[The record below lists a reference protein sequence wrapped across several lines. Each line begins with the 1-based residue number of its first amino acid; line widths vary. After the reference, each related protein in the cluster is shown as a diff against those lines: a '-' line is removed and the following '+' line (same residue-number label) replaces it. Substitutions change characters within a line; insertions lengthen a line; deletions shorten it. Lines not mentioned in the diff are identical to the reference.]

1 MRSAC
6 RVVSLCC
13 SLLLAGAA
21 HQALA
26 QIAPRLTGEAV
37 IARLDTAK
45 QDLAARASN
54 THDDRVAAVSTQL
67 GEMADAL
74 RKTLGDKASQPADI
88 MDDSR
93 RAAVLRGDA
102 AVQRTRAYLDQ
113 APGCPGNDAKALTD
127 ALAATIDKLAKTSSS
142 SKATPVISSVET
154 IDHRPVFALHP
165 GNTPIALALVGTN
178 LSDPQC
184 ADPQITAT
192 DEKGKLLDTQP
203 VITGVLPTR
212 AELKFPEGA
221 GSKPDTV
228 VILHLMPKHKVF
240 LRGCT
245 SQPEAVTALQVT
257 APMRISISYDLTTT
271 CGNGQRV
278 PSSGTLPDITA
289 YGTTSS
295 RQVEAAACPDP
306 SRYAISAKLTFGDGH
321 SASVGPVEQ
330 TAAADITMGLPAG
343 FTLSW
348 SPSTRTVFVRSA
360 ANVCKGV
367 Y

>member
-1 MRSAC
+1 MQNARGLL
-6 RVVSLCC
+6 SLGCG
-13 SLLLAGAA
+13 LLWAVAA
-21 HQALA
+21 THASA

-45 QDLAARASN
+45 QDLAARAA
-54 THDDRVAAVSTQL
+54 TAHDDRLAAVSTRL
-67 GEMADAL
+67 GDMADAL

-88 MDDSR
+88 MDNSR

-102 AVQRTRAYLDQ
+102 AVQRTRAYLDE
-113 APGCPGNDAKALTD
+113 APSCPGSDAKALTD
-127 ALAATIDKLAKTSSS
+127 ALADTVDTLAKTSSS
-142 SKATPVISSVET
+142 SKATPVIGSVET

-165 GNTPIALALVGTN
+165 GHAPVALALVGTN

-184 ADPQITAT
+184 ADPQLTAT
-192 DEKGKLLDTQP
+192 DDKGKLLDTQP

-212 AELKFPEGA
+212 IELKFPEGA
-221 GSKPDTV
+221 GSTSGPLV
-228 VILHLMPKHKVF
+228 LHVIPKHKVF

-245 SQPEAVTALQVT
+245 AQPEAVTALQVT
-257 APMRISISYDLTTT
+257 SPMRVSVSYDLTTT
-271 CGNGQRV
+271 CSNGQRV

-289 YGTTSS
+289 YGATSS
-295 RQVEAAACPDP
+295 RQVEAAACEAA
-306 SRYAISAKLTFGDGH
+306 RYAISAKLMFGDGN

-330 TAAADITMGLPAG
+330 TAAADITLGLPAG

>member
-1 MRSAC
+1 MRNARGVSALGC
-6 RVVSLCC
+6 G
-13 SLLLAGAA
+13 LLLAVAA
-21 HQALA
+21 THASA

-37 IARLDTAK
+37 IARLDTIK
-45 QDLAARASN
+45 QDVAARAN
-54 THDDRVAAVSTQL
+54 TTHDDRLAAVGTQL
-67 GEMADAL
+67 GQMADAL

-102 AVQRTRAYLDQ
+102 AVQRTRAYLEQ
-113 APGCPGNDAKALTD
+113 APSCPGSDAKALTD
-127 ALAATIDKLAKTSSS
+127 ALADTVGKLAKASDS

-165 GNTPIALALVGTN
+165 GTTPVALALAGTN

-192 DEKGKLLDTQP
+192 DDKGKLLDTQP

-212 AELKFPEGA
+212 VELKFPQGA
-221 GSKPDTV
+221 GNTSGPLVLHV
-228 VILHLMPKHKVF
+228 VPKHKVF

-245 SQPEAVTALQVT
+245 SQPQAVTALQVT
-257 APMRISISYDLTTT
+257 SPMRVAVSYDLTTT
-271 CGNGQRV
+271 CSNGQRI
-278 PSSGTLPDITA
+278 PGPGSLPDITA

-295 RQVEAAACPDP
+295 RQVQAAACPDP
-306 SRYAISAKLTFGDGH
+306 ARYAISAKVTFGDGN

-330 TAAADITMGLPAG
+330 TAAADITLGLPAG

>member
-1 MRSAC
+1 MRSTH
-6 RVVSLCC
+6 RIVSLCC
-13 SLLLAGAA
+13 SLLLAGVV
-21 HQALA
+21 HQAPA

-45 QDLAARASN
+45 QDLAARAST
-54 THDDRVAAVSTQL
+54 THDDRLAAASTQL

-88 MDDSR
+88 MDDGR

-113 APGCPGNDAKALTD
+113 APSCPGSDAKALTD
-127 ALAATIDKLAKTSSS
+127 ALATTIDNLAKTSSS
-142 SKATPVISSVET
+142 SKATPVINSVET
-154 IDHRPVFALHP
+154 IDHRPLFALHP
-165 GNTPIALALVGTN
+165 GNTPIALALVGSN

-184 ADPQITAT
+184 ADPQLTAT
-192 DEKGKLLDTQP
+192 DEKGRLLDAQP

-212 AELKFPEGA
+212 VELKFPEGA
-221 GSKPDTV
+221 GNKPGAVMLHV
-228 VILHLMPKHKVF
+228 VPKHKVF

-245 SQPEAVTALQVT
+245 SQPEAVTAVQVT
-257 APMRISISYDLTTT
+257 APMHVSIRYDLTTT

-289 YGTTSS
+289 YGTTST

-306 SRYAISAKLTFGDGH
+306 SRYAISAKVTFGDGH
-321 SASVGPVEQ
+321 VASVGPVEQ
-330 TAAADITMGLPAG
+330 PAAADITMGLPAG

>member
-1 MRSAC
+1 MRSAR

-13 SLLLAGAA
+13 SLLLAGVAN
-21 HQALA
+21 QALA

-37 IARLDTAK
+37 IARLNTAK
-45 QDLAARASN
+45 QDVATRASN
-54 THDDRVAAVSTQL
+54 THDDRLAAVSTQL

-102 AVQRTRAYLDQ
+102 AVQRTRAYLDA
-113 APGCPGNDAKALTD
+113 APSCPGSDAKALTD
-127 ALAATIDKLAKTSSS
+127 ALATTIDKLGKTSSS
-142 SKATPVISSVET
+142 SKATPVINSVET
-154 IDHRPVFALHP
+154 IDNRPVFALHP
-165 GNTPIALALVGTN
+165 GTTPVALALVGTN

-184 ADPQITAT
+184 VDPQITAT
-192 DEKGKLLDTQP
+192 DEKGKLLDAQP

-212 AELKFPEGA
+212 IELKFPDGA
-221 GSKPDTV
+221 GSKPGALVLHV
-228 VILHLMPKHKVF
+228 VPKHKAF
-240 LRGCT
+240 LMGC
-245 SQPEAVTALQVT
+245 SAQPEATTALQVT
-257 APMRISISYDLTTT
+257 ASMRVSVSYNLTTT
-271 CGNGQRV
+271 CGSGQSI
-278 PSSGTLPDITA
+278 PSSGSLPDITA
-289 YGTTSS
+289 YGATSS
-295 RQVEAAACPDP
+295 RQVDVAACPDP
-306 SRYAISAKLTFGDGH
+306 SRYAISAKVTFGDGN